1 MGFRS
6 EAGGGDPLR
15 PFDMATAALLMVDSH
30 GVIAGWNQAAQ
41 DLLGYTAADVL
52 GHSVTTLLVDEGDVS
67 AVQSW
72 LLGAENGWEGLLAAL
87 HREGRPVELAV
98 RAWRLHALGGHREW
112 LVALRDVAALRENEW
127 REDVA
132 WSLLQQS
139 PLGVAV
145 LDTNLRYEWVNLAMA
160 HLDEEVSGAAT
171 SPAAGAEPS
180 PIVARQAKQVL
191 KSGQAPVALEN
202 IAPVRLAG
210 REDGGHV
217 RLRSSFP
224 LSGADGDLLGVC
236 HAVLDFQGQDPARE
250 RLTLLNTASEHI
262 GTTLDLDRTVRE
274 LAEVVVPNVAD
285 FVAVDLLES
294 VHTPMDLTPRSA
306 ECSDTLCRVAHLSIQ
321 EDLPEVSVGIGTT
334 PNYPKESPQRRS
346 LANGQ
351 PIREEVRP
359 STPWLAKDPLRWTRL
374 IRLGVHTQLVV
385 PVRARGINMGV
396 ITLLRWKNPRPF
408 DEDDLLLV
416 EDLVGRAALCVD
428 NARRYTR
435 QQQAALTLQK
445 SLLPQDLPD
454 LTAVEAAYRYLPADA
469 EVGVGGDWFDVIPLS
484 GARVA
489 LVVGD
494 VVGHGIHAAASMAR
508 LRAAV
513 QTLADLDLPPDE
525 LLTKVDDLVVR
536 LSDEAEATSDGP
548 VVIGASCV
556 YAIYDP
562 IARTVTMAR
571 AGHPTPAIA
580 HLDAP
585 VEFPDVPAGPPL
597 GLGGLPFES
606 AEIPVE
612 EGSIIALYT
621 DGLIEASDR
630 DIDVGFERLCFA
642 LAHPDRPLDEICDTM
657 VRILLPD
664 RPSDDVAFLIARTR
678 ALSSDCVAAWDVPA
692 EPSAVHEARE
702 RSVSQLQVWGMQA
715 AAFTTELIVSELV
728 TNAIRHASGPIS
740 LRLIREHTLIC
751 EVSDTSSTSPHMR
764 RASITEEGGRGLF
777 LVAGVAQRW
786 GTRYT
791 ADGKTIWAEQPLPAS
806 V

>member
-6 EAGGGDPLR
+6 EAGGGDPLK

-52 GHSVTTLLVDEGDVS
+52 GHSVTTLLVDEGDVPV
-67 AVQSW
+67 VQSW
-72 LLGAENGWEGLLAAL
+72 LLGAENGWEGLLATF

-112 LVALRDVAALRENEW
+112 LVALRDAAALRENEW

-132 WSLLQQS
+132 RSLLQRS

-145 LDTNLRYEWVNLAMA
+145 LGTDLRYEWVNPAMA

-202 IAPVRLAG
+202 IAPVRVAG
-210 REDGGHV
+210 REDAGHV

-224 LSGADGDLLGVC
+224 LSGADGNLLGVG
-236 HAVLDFQGQDPARE
+236 HAVLDFNGQDPARE
-250 RLTLLNTASEHI
+250 RLTLLNRASEHI
-262 GTTLDLDRTVRE
+262 GTTLDLDRTVHE
-274 LAEVVVPNVAD
+274 LAEVVVPYIAD

-306 ECSDTLCRVAHLSIQ
+306 ECTDTLCRAAHLSIQ
-321 EDLPEVSVGIGTT
+321 EDLPEVSVGIGATS
-334 PNYPKESPQRRS
+334 NYPKESPQRRS
-346 LANGQ
+346 LATGQ

-359 STPWLAKDPLRWTRL
+359 STPWLAKDPLRWAKL
-374 IRLGVHTQLVV
+374 IRLGVHTQMVV

-396 ITLLRWKNPRPF
+396 ITLLRWENPRPF

-416 EDLVGRAALCVD
+416 EDLVGRAAVCVD

-454 LTAVEAAYRYLPADA
+454 LSAVEAAYRYLPADA

-536 LSDEAEATSDGP
+536 LSDEAEATSGGP

-678 ALSSDCVAAWDVPA
+678 VLSSDCVAAWDVPA

-702 RSVSQLQVWGMQA
+702 RSVSQLRVWGMQA

-751 EVSDTSSTSPHMR
+751 EVSDGSSTSPHMR
-764 RASITEEGGRGLF
+764 RASSTEEGGRGLF

-806 V
+806 A

>member
-6 EAGGGDPLR
+6 EAGGGDPLK

-52 GHSVTTLLVDEGDVS
+52 GHSVTTLLVDEGDVP

-87 HREGRPVELAV
+87 HREGHPVELAV
-98 RAWRLHALGGHREW
+98 RACRLHALGGHREW

-160 HLDEEVSGAAT
+160 YLDEEVSGAAT

-351 PIREEVRP
+351 AIREEVRP

-396 ITLLRWKNPRPF
+396 ITLLRWKNRRPF

-764 RASITEEGGRGLF
+764 RASFTEEGGRGLF

>member
-1 MGFRS
+1 M
-6 EAGGGDPLR
+6 
-15 PFDMATAALLMVDSH
+15 
-30 GVIAGWNQAAQ
+30 
-41 DLLGYTAADVL
+41 
-52 GHSVTTLLVDEGDVS
+52 
-67 AVQSW
+67 
-72 LLGAENGWEGLLAAL
+72 
-87 HREGRPVELAV
+87 
-98 RAWRLHALGGHREW
+98 
-112 LVALRDVAALRENEW
+112 
-127 REDVA
+127 
-132 WSLLQQS
+132 
-139 PLGVAV
+139 
-145 LDTNLRYEWVNLAMA
+145 
-160 HLDEEVSGAAT
+160 
-171 SPAAGAEPS
+171 
-180 PIVARQAKQVL
+180 
-191 KSGQAPVALEN
+191 
-202 IAPVRLAG
+202 
-210 REDGGHV
+210 
-217 RLRSSFP
+217 
-224 LSGADGDLLGVC
+224 
-236 HAVLDFQGQDPARE
+236 
-250 RLTLLNTASEHI
+250 
-262 GTTLDLDRTVRE
+262 RE

>member
-1 MGFRS
+1 
-6 EAGGGDPLR
+6 
-15 PFDMATAALLMVDSH
+15 MATAALLMVDSH

>member
-1 MGFRS
+1 
-6 EAGGGDPLR
+6 
-15 PFDMATAALLMVDSH
+15 MATAALLMVDSH

-52 GHSVTTLLVDEGDVS
+52 GHSVTTLLVDEGDVP

-72 LLGAENGWEGLLAAL
+72 LLGAENGWEGLLTAL

-98 RAWRLHALGGHREW
+98 RACRLHALGGHREW
-112 LVALRDVAALRENEW
+112 LVALRGVAALRENEW

-536 LSDEAEATSDGP
+536 LSDEAEAASDGP

>member
-6 EAGGGDPLR
+6 EAGGGDPLK

-52 GHSVTTLLVDEGDVS
+52 GHSVTTLLVDEGDVP
-67 AVQSW
+67 AVQPW

-98 RAWRLHALGGHREW
+98 RACRLHALGGHREW
-112 LVALRDVAALRENEW
+112 LVALRDVAALRDNEW

-321 EDLPEVSVGIGTT
+321 EDLPEVSVGIGAT

-396 ITLLRWKNPRPF
+396 ITLLRWRNPRPF

-548 VVIGASCV
+548 IVIGASCV

-702 RSVSQLQVWGMQA
+702 RSVSQLRVWGMQA

>member
-1 MGFRS
+1 
-6 EAGGGDPLR
+6 
-15 PFDMATAALLMVDSH
+15 MATAALLMVDSH

-145 LDTNLRYEWVNLAMA
+145 LDMNLRYEWVNLAMA
-160 HLDEEVSGAAT
+160 HLDEEVSGAAA

-351 PIREEVRP
+351 AIREEVRP